1 MFNVSPLDYTI
12 NKLSGF
18 AADFFSIIQ
27 NAGMSIGA
35 PSIEEVKLEDF
46 ERTIAVNLV
55 APFNC
60 IKQAFL
66 QMKKQSPQ
74 GGRIINNGSISAVT
88 PRPGSAAYTSA
99 KHGITGLTKVRSWQV
114 EISLIYC

>member
-1 MFNVSPLDYTI
+1 MPGL
-12 NKLSGF
+12 
-18 AADFFSIIQ
+18 AQ
-27 NAGMSIGA
+27 NAGMSIGS
-35 PSIEEVKLEDF
+35 PSFEEVKLEDF
-46 ERTIAVNLV
+46 ERTIAINLT

-60 IKQAFL
+60 IKHAFI

-99 KHGITGLTKVRSWQV
+99 KHGITGLTKVSN
-114 EISLIYC
+114 SLFSS